1 MKKEFIVRQNDITD
15 CGICCLE
22 SIIKY
27 YNGFVPLETL
37 RLDTKTNYTGTSAF
51 NLINTAQKYGFNAFG
66 RKIVD
71 INDIKILP
79 AIAHLELANGLT
91 HFVVIYKITKSSIYI
106 MDPAK
111 GYKKEDKKTFLKN
124 WTHVILIFK
133 PYKTV
138 PFIKQP
144 NSIKSLFLA
153 ILNTEK
159 DLIKKLIFTSAII
172 TIFSI
177 IISYYLK
184 IILSSVEN
192 NYITSTIIIMI
203 IFLVFHIY
211 KIYLNH
217 YRNNLLIYL
226 NKNIDVKIILN
237 FINHIFKLPLN
248 IIKSRTSGEILTR
261 IKELNN
267 IKELFSEILVT
278 LFIDMTLVI
287 CSIYFLYTIN
297 NKLFLILCIICL
309 IYMIVGSVFGPII
322 YKKLNDNID
331 IETEF
336 NSDLVEKVDTIESI
350 KYLNITNKITND
362 IGNKYIKYLKN
373 SFNYSIFINK
383 FEAIK
388 SSIHEIGLFLITSMG
403 IYFITTNDL
412 QLLSLLTFDSLL
424 YYFINPIEN
433 CINLIPKFMLVK
445 LSINK
450 VNEFINIDDEKIGL
464 KEQFVN
470 GTIKFSNVNY
480 SYDDYEYILKNFNIS
495 IPFKSHL
502 TIQGHS
508 GCGKSTLCKMLNRSI
523 DDYKGIIT
531 INDINIKDY
540 SINTLRSNILYVSQ
554 REKLF
559 TASIKENILLGKK
572 ISKQKLNQ
580 ILKITKVDE
589 IIKNKSFRLES
600 MLFDSGYNLSGGER
614 QRIILARALIF
625 NPEIL
630 ILDESLSELDSE
642 AEKNILLSLD
652 KYLKDKTL
660 IYISHS
666 NHNYLKNR
674 IEIG

>member
-66 RKIVD
+66 RKIID

-138 PFIKQP
+138 PFIKQS

-159 DLIKKLIFTSAII
+159 DLIKKIIFTSAII

-278 LFIDMTLVI
+278 LFIDMSLVI

-336 NSDLVEKVDTIESI
+336 NSDLVEKVDSIESI

-470 GTIKFSNVNY
+470 GTIKFSNVSY
-480 SYDDYEYILKNFNIS
+480 SYDDYEYILKNFNIN

-630 ILDESLSELDSE
+630 VLDESLSELDPE

>member
-138 PFIKQP
+138 PFIKQS

-159 DLIKKLIFTSAII
+159 NLIKKLIFTSAII

-278 LFIDMTLVI
+278 LFIDMILVI

-336 NSDLVEKVDTIESI
+336 NSDLVEKVDSIESI
-350 KYLNITNKITND
+350 KYLNITDKITND

-470 GTIKFSNVNY
+470 GTIKFSNVSY
-480 SYDDYEYILKNFNIS
+480 SYDDYEYILKNFNIN

-614 QRIILARALIF
+614 QRIILARALTF

-630 ILDESLSELDSE
+630 ILDESLSELDPE

>member
-66 RKIVD
+66 RKIID

-138 PFIKQP
+138 PFIKQS

-159 DLIKKLIFTSAII
+159 DLIKKIIFTSAII

-278 LFIDMTLVI
+278 LFIDMSLVI

-336 NSDLVEKVDTIESI
+336 NSDLVEKVDSIESI

-470 GTIKFSNVNY
+470 GTIKFSNVSY
-480 SYDDYEYILKNFNIS
+480 SYDDYEYILKNFNIN

-540 SINTLRSNILYVSQ
+540 SINTLRSNKLYVSQ

-630 ILDESLSELDSE
+630 VLDESLSELDPE

>member
-66 RKIVD
+66 RKIID

-138 PFIKQP
+138 PFIKQS

-159 DLIKKLIFTSAII
+159 DLIKKIIFTSAII

-192 NYITSTIIIMI
+192 NYITSTIIIII

-278 LFIDMTLVI
+278 LFIDMSLVI

-336 NSDLVEKVDTIESI
+336 NSDLVEKVDSIESI

-470 GTIKFSNVNY
+470 GTIKFSNVSY
-480 SYDDYEYILKNFNIS
+480 SYDDYEYILKNFNIN

-630 ILDESLSELDSE
+630 ILDESLSELDPE

>member
-37 RLDTKTNYTGTSAF
+37 RLDTKTNYAGTSAF

-138 PFIKQP
+138 PFIKQS

-159 DLIKKLIFTSAII
+159 DLIKKIIFTSAII

-278 LFIDMTLVI
+278 LFIDMSLVI

-336 NSDLVEKVDTIESI
+336 NSDLVEKVDSIESI

-470 GTIKFSNVNY
+470 GNIKFSNVSY
-480 SYDDYEYILKNFNIS
+480 SYDDYEYILKNFNIN

-630 ILDESLSELDSE
+630 ILDESLSELDPE

>member
-66 RKIVD
+66 RKIID

-138 PFIKQP
+138 PFIKQS

-159 DLIKKLIFTSAII
+159 DLIKKIIFTSAII

-278 LFIDMTLVI
+278 LFIDMSLVI

-336 NSDLVEKVDTIESI
+336 NSDLVEKVDSIESI

-470 GTIKFSNVNY
+470 GTIKFSNVSY
-480 SYDDYEYILKNFNIS
+480 SYDDYEYILKNFNIN

-630 ILDESLSELDSE
+630 ILDESLSELDPE

>member
-66 RKIVD
+66 RKIID

-138 PFIKQP
+138 PFIKQS

-159 DLIKKLIFTSAII
+159 DLIKKIIFTSAII

-192 NYITSTIIIMI
+192 NYITSTIIIII

-278 LFIDMTLVI
+278 LFIDMSLVI

-297 NKLFLILCIICL
+297 NKLFFILCIICL

-336 NSDLVEKVDTIESI
+336 NSDLVEKVDSIESI

-445 LSINK
+445 LSINN

-470 GTIKFSNVNY
+470 GTIKFSNVSY
-480 SYDDYEYILKNFNIS
+480 SYDDYEYILKNFNIN

-630 ILDESLSELDSE
+630 ILDESLSELDPE